1 MKVSLSDI
9 PGSLPNPE
17 DLISLMKQD
26 KKAVDGKIS
35 FIMARDIGKAFI
47 LPQIDLD
54 LVKNVLSDNLI

>member
-1 MKVSLSDI
+1 
-9 PGSLPNPE
+9 
-17 DLISLMKQD
+17 MKQD